1 MVDENPLGP
10 YENEPYHKVTA
21 RESAVENSDGDI
33 KKCPFCKEWIYS
45 DAIKCKHCGSVLVP
59 ISQPVEPQRKSAD
72 YIVTPSPNSNSM
84 LGHGWGVLAVSI
96 IFSAFVGDSIGDDA
110 VGVGDDAVG
119 MAILGAL
126 IVIPWSI
133 WLLSK
138 ASANKILPAISLILI
153 TLTFIA
159 AAIR

>member
-1 MVDENPLGP
+1 
-10 YENEPYHKVTA
+10 
-21 RESAVENSDGDI
+21 
-33 KKCPFCKEWIYS
+33 
-45 DAIKCKHCGSVLVP
+45 
-59 ISQPVEPQRKSAD
+59 
-72 YIVTPSPNSNSM
+72 M